1 MVEEQAGVE
10 VSSQV
15 HPELQPLLGNREP
28 FPRVAGRLILL
39 SPPDLGAMLLR
50 IEMAPI
56 HLEDLADRF
65 CHFVALLPRH
75 APRQGR
81 RPRILDQMDPRR
93 KAPDSWQAER
103 ARNCRLPSLVGGG
116 GSPRSNP
123 KSSSASGRPPLRRCR
138 RKTSASPSTEESPFP
153 RLWRPTS
160 SPPSIPPPFSER
172 PTMNPGHGN
181 WRASLQICARWLS
194 CSPRMVGEGLADLE
208 STPPLRDRTESR
220 PCWRRTR
227 GRHGD

>member
-1 MVEEQAGVE
+1 
-10 VSSQV
+10 
-15 HPELQPLLGNREP
+15 
-28 FPRVAGRLILL
+28 
-39 SPPDLGAMLLR
+39 
-50 IEMAPI
+50 
-56 HLEDLADRF
+56 
-65 CHFVALLPRH
+65 
-75 APRQGR
+75 
-81 RPRILDQMDPRR
+81 MDPRR

-227 GRHGD
+227 GRHGDQSVVHTGSETGLICTIKREHRRSEVATAWNDARTARIAISQWTVIPSRSVRGPGGLDPRAAGERRRAGAERFV